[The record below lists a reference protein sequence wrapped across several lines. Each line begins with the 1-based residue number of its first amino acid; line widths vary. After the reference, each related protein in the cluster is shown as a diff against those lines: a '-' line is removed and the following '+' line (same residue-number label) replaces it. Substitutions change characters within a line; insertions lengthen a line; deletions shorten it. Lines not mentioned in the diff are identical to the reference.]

1 MRYWSIRDEDVIE
14 LVRRKYNVV
23 ISPDQIAKARGLEF
37 RISWKKAVEVA
48 RAVKFLTIKQAEEY
62 MEKVKDLEAPVPIKE
77 FTKKQAHHNV
87 PWDGWPTAKWP
98 AKVADAF
105 LQVLRNLE
113 NNASYRGLNVDNTV
127 IVHASASR
135 GMRIRNYMP
144 RALGRATPWF
154 QDTVNIELAAVE
166 LPTEL
171 VPKKFSWAR
180 VLKSI

>member
-37 RISWKKAVEVA
+37 RISWKKAIEVA